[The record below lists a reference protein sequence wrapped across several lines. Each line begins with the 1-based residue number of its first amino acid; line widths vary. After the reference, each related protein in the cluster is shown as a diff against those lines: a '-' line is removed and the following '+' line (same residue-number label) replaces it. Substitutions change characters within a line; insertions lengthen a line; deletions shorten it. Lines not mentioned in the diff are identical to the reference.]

1 MTLRKTNFP
10 IGFTWLCVLLCVALL
25 LPRAGS
31 SQSTFGDIRGTIHDP
46 GSLPVPQAEVTLRDM
61 DENTERT
68 TITDDSGGYL
78 FQNLKPGHYSL
89 SANKTGF
96 SRSTTV
102 ELELTARQSARADV
116 TLSIQQ
122 VMETVTVESAAE
134 QINTENAEVGDTR
147 GNDQLVEMPINSR
160 AQTTSPL
167 ASLTLSPNIVTDSQG
182 NIAVGGATFAQTGFS
197 VDGISTANVAANGSL
212 QNAYPSSEGIGELKV
227 TAFDNSAEFAQVADV
242 TFVTKSG
249 TNNFHGSLFEYLQ
262 NDVLDANILN
272 FPTKAPKRF
281 NTFGGSVG
289 GPVTIPHV
297 YHGKDKTFFFFDYEG
312 NRRETSVPE
321 QYLVPTQ
328 DERNGDLNLLI
339 QQAQANPQNPYA
351 FVTPLSEGSPSQPT
365 NVLMNPFTG
374 MPFTNATIPQGMISK
389 VSQNLLNLY
398 YPLPNVNINVLNPAY
413 NYQTLQPTPSNTNGW
428 DLRLDHNITTNQQ
441 IYARFSWKNL
451 LSDVGQGSTPV
462 NPLLPN
468 DVDTEHDRSLVV
480 SYNYTITP
488 RIINEF
494 RFGFTNSLINQA
506 FPIQGAAADNQLG
519 LTGISFANHPTTG
532 AFPTF
537 NFSDGSGF
545 TQIGQDKD
553 GPGASKTL
561 EFTDNLTRIIGKHSI
576 RVGLDVRR
584 VFYETVVRWGQ
595 SDDFGAFTFNQ
606 GVFTGSAFG
615 DFLLGLPNTSF
626 IVGSSPNTNES
637 SVHWGTYAE
646 DTWQATSRLTV
657 NFGLRWEVNPT
668 MSEESGDIANFLP
681 INGGEVVVPDQ
692 LLKTISGNPLLQTN
706 YNNFLISFNACQL
719 ATRNTAL
726 PCSNVLTASQAGL
739 PPSLEYTYWH
749 DFDPRISIAFRPFRD
764 NKTVFRAGF
773 GIFTDTMLGPL
784 AYTTIGIPLGDPYTY
799 TNANSLGQPQFQFPN
814 ASPANQA
821 LQYGGSGF
829 YDAMNPHFRDPQTAQ
844 WSVTLEHEFGSDTAV
859 RISYAGMNS
868 YRLNVTEDYNAI
880 PPSTQAY
887 VPSPYV
893 DPRAPY
899 QNWLELYVSQ
909 NAGFANYQALTLD
922 VTHRLSHGL
931 SFQGNYTWAKDLSD
945 AQGDA
950 PGGFIPEVLL
960 FTPSADQFDLRLGR
974 GNVAGMPRQRFLL
987 TGTYELP
994 FGPGKFL
1001 NSKNKFVNGVV
1012 GGWSVNTITLIQ
1024 SGQWFTPVIS
1034 PTEDQ
1039 SNTDIVGR
1047 GGITLRPDEISN
1059 PNIQSP
1065 GLQWNG
1071 AAFVPTPAGQGRI
1084 GNAGV
1089 GILEGPG
1096 MINVN
1101 AGLARRFKIK
1111 EGLNLR
1117 FEATFTNVLNHTNF
1131 APPATDVSDSSTFGA
1146 LTSAQPQSN
1155 GGNRTGQ
1162 LALRLDF

>member
-1 MTLRKTNFP
+1 MSLQKGTLP
-10 IGFTWLCVLLCVALL
+10 IGFFCWLFLLCAAVL
-25 LPRAGS
+25 LPRVGY
-31 SQSTFGDIRGTIHDP
+31 SQSTFGDIRGTIRDP
-46 GSLPVPQAEVTLRDM
+46 GNLALPQVAVKLHNL
-61 DENTERT
+61 DENTDRVAT
-68 TITDDSGGYL
+68 SDDSGTYL
-78 FQNLKPGHYSL
+78 FENLKPGHYTL
-89 SANKTGF
+89 SATKTGF
-96 SRSTTV
+96 SQSTTV
-102 ELELTARQSARADV
+102 ALELTARQSARADL
-116 TLSIQQ
+116 TLSIEQ
-122 VMETVTVESAAE
+122 VKQTVTVESTAE
-134 QINTENAEVGDTR
+134 QINTEDAELGDTR
-147 GNDQLVEMPINSR
+147 GNNQLVEMPINSR

-167 ASLTLSPNIVTDSQG
+167 ASLTLSPNVVTDSQG

-197 VDGISTANVAANGSL
+197 VDGISTANVTTNGSL

-262 NDVLDANILN
+262 NDVLDADILN
-272 FPTKAPKRF
+272 FATKAPKRF

-289 GPVTIPHV
+289 GPVTIPHL

-328 DERNGDLNLLI
+328 AERDGNLSALL
-339 QQAQANPQNPYA
+339 AA
-351 FVTPLSEGSPSQPT
+351 GST
-365 NVLMNPFTG
+365 LMDPFTG
-374 MPFTNATIPQGMISK
+374 KPYPNNTIPSGTSCTSSK
-389 VSQNLLNLY
+389 DCINSVAQNVLNY
-398 YPLPNVNINVLNPAY
+398 YPLPNVSTPGLGY
-413 NYQTLQPTPSNTNGW
+413 NYQTLQPTPSGTNGW

-451 LSDVGQGSTPV
+451 LSDVGQSGAA

-488 RIINEF
+488 KMINEF
-494 RFGFTNSLINQA
+494 RFGFTNSLINDV
-506 FPIQGAAADNQLG
+506 FPIQGAVADNQLG
-519 LTGISFANHPTTG
+519 LTGISFANHPNTG

-537 NFSDGSGF
+537 NFSDGTGF
-545 TQIGQDKD
+545 TQIGHDKD

-561 EFTDNLTRIIGKHSI
+561 EFTDNLSRTIGKHTI
-576 RVGLDVRR
+576 RTGLDARR

-595 SDDFGAFTFNQ
+595 SDDFGAFTFNH
-606 GVFTGSAFG
+606 GIFTGNAFG
-615 DFLLGLPNTSF
+615 DFLLGLPNTDF

-637 SVHWGTYAE
+637 AVHWGIYVQ

-657 NFGLRWEVNPT
+657 NYGLRWEVNPT
-668 MSEESGDIANFLP
+668 MSEETGDIANFLP

-692 LLKTISGNPLLQTN
+692 LLKTISNNPLLQTN

-719 ATRNTAL
+719 PTRNMAVQ
-726 PCSNVLTASQAGL
+726 CSKVLTNSQAGL

-799 TNANSLGQPQFQFPN
+799 TNPTSSGQPQFQFP
-814 ASPANQA
+814 ATSPPNQT
-821 LQYGGSGF
+821 LSYGGSGF

-844 WSVTLEHEFGSDTAV
+844 WNVTIEREFGSDTAV

-880 PPSTQAY
+880 PPSTQPY

-922 VTHRLSHGL
+922 VTHRISHGL
-931 SFQGNYTWAKDLSD
+931 SFQGNYTWAKDISD

-960 FTPSADQFDLRLGR
+960 FTPSADQFDLRSAR

-994 FGPGKFL
+994 FGPGKDWK
-1001 NSKNKFVNGVV
+1001 SQNKFVNGAL
-1012 GGWSVNTITLIQ
+1012 GGWSVNTITLLQ
-1024 SGQWFTPVIS
+1024 TGQWLTPVIS
-1034 PTEDQ
+1034 STEDQ
-1039 SNTDIVGR
+1039 SNTDIASR
-1047 GGITLRPDEISN
+1047 GGITLRPDEIGN
-1059 PNIQSP
+1059 PYSQLQP
-1065 GLQWNG
+1065 GFLWNG
-1071 AAFVPTPAGQGRI
+1071 AAFGETPPNAGRI

-1089 GILEGPG
+1089 GILQGPG
-1096 MINVN
+1096 LINVN
-1101 AGLARRFKIK
+1101 AGVARRFQIR
-1111 EGLNLR
+1111 EGLSLR

-1131 APPATDVSDSSTFGA
+1131 APPATDVNNSNFGQ
-1146 LTSAQPQSN
+1146 LTSAQPQGN